1 MIKTKVVATV
11 GPASANPQVMTGLVR
26 AGVNVA
32 RINMSHGTHETH
44 ARSIRLVREA
54 AKAVGRPVAVM
65 TDLQG
70 PKIRIGDL
78 DEPVLLRDGHSVAFA
93 PEGSHWSG
101 DLPTAYAALARD
113 VTPGTRMLLDDGL
126 IELVCTWTDGER
138 AEFEVARGGLLH
150 SRKGI
155 NLPGVEV
162 DTPSITE
169 KDLRDLEFALAMD
182 ADYVGLSFVRKMSDV
197 EELQGIL
204 KGRAWLVAKIEKAQA
219 MDQLDGIL
227 AKCDA
232 VMVARGDL
240 GVELP
245 FAAVPLAQKRI
256 IQAANGWGRPV
267 VTATQ
272 MLESMTAYP
281 RPTRAEASDVA
292 NAILDGTDAVMLSGE
307 TAVGKYPVRTVE
319 VMVRVAEEVEESGAL
334 AEGPHYLHHA
344 GPVQRRGSSQT
355 EHAVA
360 GSTVRSAR
368 DLKAPG
374 IIVLTRSGFF
384 RPPRVVVP
392 SASSHLH
399 GVHRSQG
406 PPPAG
411 RRVGRAARLGH
422 GRRDQL
428 REPDRAGQA
437 GGSRRGRGE
446 AGRPGG
452 RDLGAALPQPRL
464 DQHHEDRAALTCD
477 SPSLGQERPSAFR

>member
-1 MIKTKVVATV
+1 MIKTKIVATV
-11 GPASANPQVMTGLVR
+11 GPASAATEVMTQLVR

-32 RINMSHGTHETH
+32 RINMSHGTHDTH
-44 ARSIRLVREA
+44 SRSIRSVREA
-54 AKAVGRPVAVM
+54 AQAAGRPVAIM
-65 TDLQG
+65 ADLQG

-78 DEPVLLRDGHSVAFA
+78 EEPVLLRDGHTVTVA
-93 PEGSHWSG
+93 PEGRHWTG
-101 DLPTAYAALARD
+101 ELPTAYAALAQE
-113 VTPGTRMLLDDGL
+113 VSPGTQMLLDDGL

-169 KDLRDLEFALAMD
+169 KDRRDLEFAVEEEV
-182 ADYVGLSFVRKMSDV
+182 DYVGLSFVRKMRDV
-197 EELQGIL
+197 EELQALL

-219 MDQLDGIL
+219 MDELDGIL

-267 VTATQ
+267 ITATQ
-272 MLESMTAYP
+272 MLESMTEYP
-281 RPTRAEASDVA
+281 KPTRAETSDVA

-319 VMVRVAEEVEESGAL
+319 VMVRVAREVEESGAL

-344 GPVQRRGSSQT
+344 GPVQRRGASRT

-368 DLKAPG
+368 DLQAPA
-374 IIVLTRSGFF
+374 IIVLTRSGFSARLVSSY
-384 RPPRVVVP
+384 RPPVP
-392 SASSHLH
+392 IVTVCTDAK
-399 GVHRSQG
+399 VHR
-406 PPPAG
+406 
-411 RRVGRAARLGH
+411 RLG
-422 GRRDQL
+422 GVWGVRPVLAQGKEISYESLTELGKQVVLD
-428 REPDRAGQA
+428 AGK
-437 GGSRRGRGE
+437 
-446 AGRPGG
+446 GRPGDPVVVTSG
-452 RDLGAALPQPRL
+452 LPF
-464 DQHHEDRAALTCD
+464 H
-477 SPSLGQERPSAFR
+477 SPGSTNTMRIEQL

>member
-32 RINMSHGTHETH
+32 RINMSHGTHEAH

-374 IIVLTRSGFF
+374 IIVLTRSGFSARLVSSY
-384 RPPRVVVP
+384 RPPVPIFTVCTEAKVHRQLGGVWGVRPVLATGAEISYESLTELGKQVVLDAGGAKPGDPVVVTSGLP
-392 SASSHLH
+392 FHSPGSTNTM
-399 GVHRSQG
+399 RIE
-406 PPPAG
+406 
-411 RRVGRAARLGH
+411 
-422 GRRDQL
+422 QL
-428 REPDRAGQA
+428 
-437 GGSRRGRGE
+437 
-446 AGRPGG
+446 
-452 RDLGAALPQPRL
+452 
-464 DQHHEDRAALTCD
+464 
-477 SPSLGQERPSAFR
+477 